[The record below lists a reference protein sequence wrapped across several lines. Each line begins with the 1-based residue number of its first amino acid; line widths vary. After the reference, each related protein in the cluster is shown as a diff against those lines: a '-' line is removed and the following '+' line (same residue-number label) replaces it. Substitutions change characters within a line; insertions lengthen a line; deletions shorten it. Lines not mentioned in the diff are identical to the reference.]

1 MVKNHHASG
10 FEHKRRGSGLPSGF
24 RLQKAR
30 RGPQRRR
37 WVLVRAAALL
47 CGSAAQGAVAGGESG
62 VAYANGRRHYEG
74 ARARYGGCGHTLHCQ
89 LPAGAGAGAL
99 TVAGMLRGAVLYG
112 GFECY
117 GGFCTTP

>member
-1 MVKNHHASG
+1 MQKG
-10 FEHKRRGSGLPSGF
+10 GF

-37 WVLVRAAALL
+37 WALVRAAALL
-47 CGSAAQGAVAGGESG
+47 RGSAAQGAVAGGESG
-62 VAYANGRRHYEG
+62 VAYANGRRHYEAW

-117 GGFCTTP
+117 GGFSTTP